1 MSNLT
6 GNAPYQVPTNADLG
20 TMAFQ
25 DVDPYTA
32 SSSTQVSVTASTSVT
47 LDSYSIWQYRTSKY
61 VVQSTYKTFV
71 YASEILVTHDGTTVY
86 FTEFGRLTNQA
97 NSAMASFTATLS
109 NDLINFQFTN
119 NTADTI
125 TVTAT
130 RLAINF

>member
-1 MSNLT
+1 
-6 GNAPYQVPTNADLG
+6 
-20 TMAFQ
+20 MAFQ

-61 VVQSTYKTFV
+61 VVQATYQTFV
-71 YASEILVTHDGTTVY
+71 YASEVLVTHDGTTVY

-97 NSAMASFTATLS
+97 NAAMASFTATLS